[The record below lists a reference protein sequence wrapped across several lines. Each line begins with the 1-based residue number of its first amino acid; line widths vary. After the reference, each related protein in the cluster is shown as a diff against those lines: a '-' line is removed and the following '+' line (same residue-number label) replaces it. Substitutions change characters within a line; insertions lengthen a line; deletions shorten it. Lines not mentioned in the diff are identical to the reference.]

1 MSNQVSITFDNKL
14 TIFAVKCFYAPSVNI
29 KQGLQRKAI
38 RLEFEDNEGAR
49 YFFKLEGS
57 VSRDKIIKLL
67 DMYEIISETESKKTP
82 IKDENTLVN
91 RIEKI
96 INDFSTKKFS
106 SKTILEAY
114 EDKFNESIKLSII
127 STYLRRLSD
136 RGQLIREKKG
146 KEWIYYHPELLKVLN
161 KRSVRSD

>member
-1 MSNQVSITFDNKL
+1 LFDNKL
-14 TIFAVKCFYAPSVNI
+14 TIFAVNGFYALKVNI
-29 KQGLQRKAI
+29 PQDLQRKAI
-38 RLEFEDNEGAR
+38 KLEFEDNGGAK

-57 VSRDKIIKLL
+57 VSRDKIIRLL
-67 DMYEIISETESKKTP
+67 DMYEIISESESKKTP
-82 IKDENTLVN
+82 VTDNSIIK

-114 EDKFNESIKLSII
+114 EDKFNEGIKLSII

-136 RGQLIREKKG
+136 KGLLVREKRG

-161 KRSVRSD
+161 KRRAAED

>member
-1 MSNQVSITFDNKL
+1 M
-14 TIFAVKCFYAPSVNI
+14 
-29 KQGLQRKAI
+29 QRKAI
-38 RLEFEDNEGAR
+38 KLEFEDNGGAK

-57 VSRDKIIKLL
+57 VSRDKIIRLL
-67 DMYEIISETESKKTP
+67 DMYEIISESESKQIPPKEDSI
-82 IKDENTLVN
+82 IK

-114 EDKFNESIKLSII
+114 EDKFKEGIKLSII

-136 RGQLIREKKG
+136 KGQLVREKRG

-161 KRSVRSD
+161 KRISHED